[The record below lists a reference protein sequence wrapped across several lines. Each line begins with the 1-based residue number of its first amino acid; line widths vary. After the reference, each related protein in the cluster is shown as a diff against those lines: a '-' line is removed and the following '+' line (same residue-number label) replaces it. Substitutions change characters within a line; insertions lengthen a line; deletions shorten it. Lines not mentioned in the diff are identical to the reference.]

1 MIKDYLSIV
10 IPCKNDENYIKRTLN
25 EISIQS
31 GISGTRVIIAD
42 GGSTDSTIQKIEEF
56 IKSEDNNLKI
66 EVIEGGTVSVGRN
79 RGAAM
84 VKTPFILFL
93 DADITFTDLSA
104 IDTSSNALKENTNLE
119 LIGTTPEYMGEPDIA
134 ASLIFIFNRFTARI
148 MSITDPFAIGAF
160 MLISRK
166 KFIELGGF
174 DEMVHQ
180 SEDWLLSRQIKTKNF
195 KLIPNL
201 ITQDNRR
208 FKKFGYLKMLKMA
221 MKNWFNRG
229 NKKHFYEDQKYWE

>member
-10 IPCKNDENYIKRTLN
+10 IPCKNEENYIKRTLD

-31 GISGTRVIIAD
+31 GTKGMRVIIAD

-56 IKSEDNNLKI
+56 IKSEDNKLNI
-66 EVIEGGTVSVGRN
+66 EVIKGGTVSVGRN

-93 DADITFTDLSA
+93 DADITFTDLLA
-104 IDTSSNALKENTNLE
+104 IEMAFDALKENTNLE

-134 ASLIFIFNRFTARI
+134 ASLIFIFNRITARI

-195 KLIPNL
+195 KLITNL

-208 FKKFGYLKMLKMA
+208 FKKFGYLKMLKMV
-221 MKNWFNRG
+221 MKNWFNRS
-229 NKKHFYEDQKYWE
+229 NKKHFYKDQKYWE

>member
-10 IPCKNDENYIKRTLN
+10 IPCKNEENYIKRTLD

-31 GISGTRVIIAD
+31 GTKGMRVIIAD

-66 EVIEGGTVSVGRN
+66 EVIEGGAVSVGRN
-79 RGAAM
+79 RGAGL

-93 DADITFTDLSA
+93 DADITFTDLAA
-104 IDTSSNALKENTNLE
+104 IDISSNELKENPHLE
-119 LIGTTPEYMGEPDIA
+119 LIGTTPEYMGEADLA
-134 ASLIFIFNRFTARI
+134 ASLIFSFNRLTTRI
-148 MSITDPFAIGAF
+148 MSMIDPFAIGAF
-160 MLISRK
+160 MLISRE
-166 KFIELGGF
+166 KFVELGGF

-180 SEDWLLSRQIKTKNF
+180 SEDWLLSRQIKTNNF

-208 FKKFGYLKMLKMA
+208 FKKFGYIKMLRMV

-229 NKKHFYEDQKYWE
+229 DKKHFYKDQKYWE

>member
-10 IPCKNDENYIKRTLN
+10 IPCKNEENYIERTLN

-42 GGSTDSTIQKIEEF
+42 GGSTDSTLQKIEEF
-56 IKSEDNNLKI
+56 IKSEDNNLNI
-66 EVIEGGTVSVGRN
+66 EVIAGGTVSVGRN
-79 RGAAM
+79 RGAAL

-180 SEDWLLSRQIKTKNF
+180 SEDWLLSRQIKSKYF

-229 NKKHFYEDQKYWE
+229 NKKHFYKDQKYWE

>member
-10 IPCKNDENYIKRTLN
+10 IPCKNEENYIKRTLD

-31 GISGTRVIIAD
+31 GTKGMRVIIAD

-56 IKSEDNNLKI
+56 IKSEDNNLNI

-93 DADITFTDLSA
+93 DADITFTDLLA
-104 IDTSSNALKENTNLE
+104 IEMSFEALKENTNLE

-208 FKKFGYLKMLKMA
+208 FKKFGYLKMLKMV
-221 MKNWFNRG
+221 MKNWFNRS
-229 NKKHFYEDQKYWE
+229 NKKHFYKDQKYWE

>member
-10 IPCKNDENYIKRTLN
+10 IPCKNEENYIKRTLN

-31 GISGTRVIIAD
+31 GIRGTRIIIAD
-42 GGSTDSTIQKIEEF
+42 GGSTDSTLQKIEEF
-56 IKSEDNNLKI
+56 IKSEENNLKI

-79 RGAAM
+79 RGAAL

-93 DADITFTDLSA
+93 DADITFTDLLA
-104 IDTSSNALKENTNLE
+104 IEIAFDALKENIHLE

-166 KFIELGGF
+166 RFTDLGGF

-180 SEDWLLSRQIKTKNF
+180 SEDWLLSRQIKSKYF

-229 NKKHFYEDQKYWE
+229 NKKHFYKDQKYWE

>member
-1 MIKDYLSIV
+1 MIKDFLSIV
-10 IPCKNDENYIKRTLN
+10 IPCKNEENYIKRTLE
-25 EISIQS
+25 EISLQF
-31 GISGTRVIIAD
+31 GIRGTRVIVAD
-42 GGSTDSTIQKIEEF
+42 GGSTDSTLMKIDEF

-66 EVIEGGTVSVGRN
+66 EVIEGGAVSVGRN
-79 RGAAM
+79 RGADLA
-84 VKTPFILFL
+84 KTPFILFL
-93 DADITFTDLSA
+93 DADVTFTDLSA
-104 IDTSSNALKENTNLE
+104 IDISFNALKEKPNLE
-119 LIGTTPEYMGEPDIA
+119 LIGTTPEYMGEFDLA
-134 ASLIFIFNRFTARI
+134 ASLIFSFNGLITRI
-148 MSITDPFAIGAF
+148 MSMVDPFAIGAF

-166 KFIELGGF
+166 KFVELGGF
-174 DEMVHQ
+174 DERVHQ

-208 FKKFGYLKMLKMA
+208 FKKFGYLKMLKMV

>member
-10 IPCKNDENYIKRTLN
+10 IPCKNEENYIKRTLD

-31 GISGTRVIIAD
+31 GTKGMRVIIAD

-56 IKSEDNNLKI
+56 IKSEDNNLNI

-93 DADITFTDLSA
+93 DADITFTDLLA
-104 IDTSSNALKENTNLE
+104 IEMSFEALKENTNLE

-208 FKKFGYLKMLKMA
+208 FKKFGYLKMLKMV
-221 MKNWFNRG
+221 MKNWFNRS
-229 NKKHFYEDQKYWE
+229 NKKHFYKDQRYWE

>member
-10 IPCKNDENYIKRTLN
+10 IPCKNEENYIKRTLD
-25 EISIQS
+25 EISMQS
-31 GISGTRVIIAD
+31 GIRGSRVIIAD
-42 GGSTDSTIQKIEEF
+42 GGSIDSTLQKIDEF
-56 IKSEDNNLKI
+56 IKSEDNNLNI

-84 VKTPFILFL
+84 VRTPFILFL
-93 DADITFTDLSA
+93 DSDITFTDLSA
-104 IDTSSNALKENTNLE
+104 IEMAFNALKENANLE
-119 LIGTTPEYMGEPDIA
+119 LIGTTPEYMGEFDLA
-134 ASLIFIFNRFTARI
+134 ASLIFSFNKLTAKV

-166 KFIELGGF
+166 KFIALGGF

-180 SEDWLLSRQIKTKNF
+180 SEDWLLSRQIKSKNF
-195 KLIPNL
+195 KLITDL

-208 FKKFGYLKMLKMA
+208 FKKFGYIRMLKMV

-229 NKKHFYEDQKYWE
+229 NKNHFYEDQKYWE

>member
-10 IPCKNDENYIKRTLN
+10 IPCKNEENYIKRTLD

-31 GISGTRVIIAD
+31 GTKGMRVIIAD

-56 IKSEDNNLKI
+56 IKSEDNNLNI

-93 DADITFTDLSA
+93 DADITFTDLLA
-104 IDTSSNALKENTNLE
+104 IEMSFEALKENTNLE

-208 FKKFGYLKMLKMA
+208 FKKFGYLKMLKMVT
-221 MKNWFNRG
+221 KNWFNRS
-229 NKKHFYEDQKYWE
+229 NKKHFYKDQKYWE

>member
-10 IPCKNDENYIKRTLN
+10 IPCKNEENYIKRTLD

-31 GISGTRVIIAD
+31 GTKGMRVIIAD

-56 IKSEDNNLKI
+56 IKSEDNKLNI
-66 EVIEGGTVSVGRN
+66 EVIEGRTVSVGRN
-79 RGAAM
+79 RGAAI

-93 DADITFTDLSA
+93 DADITFTDLLA
-104 IDTSSNALKENTNLE
+104 IEMAFEALKENTNLE
-119 LIGTTPEYMGEPDIA
+119 LIGTTPEYMGDPDIA

-208 FKKFGYLKMLKMA
+208 FKKFGYLKMLKMV
-221 MKNWFNRG
+221 MKNWFNRS
-229 NKKHFYEDQKYWE
+229 NKKHFYKDQKYWE

>member
-10 IPCKNDENYIKRTLN
+10 IPCKNEENYIKRTLD

-31 GISGTRVIIAD
+31 GTKGMKVIIAD

-56 IKSEDNNLKI
+56 IKSEDNKLNI

-84 VKTPFILFL
+84 TKTPFILFL
-93 DADITFTDLSA
+93 DADITFTDLLA
-104 IDTSSNALKENTNLE
+104 IEMSFEALKENTNIE
-119 LIGTTPEYMGEPDIA
+119 LIGTTPEYMGEFDLA
-134 ASLIFIFNRFTARI
+134 ASLIFSFNGLTTRI
-148 MSITDPFAIGAF
+148 MSMIDPFAIGAF

-180 SEDWLLSRQIKTKNF
+180 SEDWLLSRQIKAKNF

-208 FKKFGYLKMLKMA
+208 FKKFGYLRMLRMV

>member
-10 IPCKNDENYIKRTLN
+10 IPCKNEENYIKRTLN

-31 GISGTRVIIAD
+31 GIRGTRVIIAD
-42 GGSTDSTIQKIEEF
+42 GGSTDSTLQKIEEF
-56 IKSEDNNLKI
+56 IKSEGNNLKI

-93 DADITFTDLSA
+93 DADITFTDLLA
-104 IDTSSNALKENTNLE
+104 IEMSFEALKENTNLE
-119 LIGTTPEYMGEPDIA
+119 LIGTTPEYMGESDIA

-180 SEDWLLSRQIKTKNF
+180 SEDWLLSRQIKSKYF

-208 FKKFGYLKMLKMA
+208 FKKFGYLNMLKMA

-229 NKKHFYEDQKYWE
+229 NKKHFYKDQKYWE

>member
-10 IPCKNDENYIKRTLN
+10 IPCKNEENYIKRTLN

-56 IKSEDNNLKI
+56 IKSEDNNLNI
-66 EVIEGGTVSVGRN
+66 EVIAGGTVSVGRN
-79 RGAAM
+79 RGAAL

-148 MSITDPFAIGAF
+148 MSIMDPFAIGAF

-229 NKKHFYEDQKYWE
+229 NKKHFYKDQKYWE

>member
-10 IPCKNDENYIKRTLN
+10 IPCKNEENYIKRTLD

-31 GISGTRVIIAD
+31 GTKGMRVIIAD

-56 IKSEDNNLKI
+56 TKSEDNNLNI

-93 DADITFTDLSA
+93 DADITFTDLLA
-104 IDTSSNALKENTNLE
+104 IEMSFEALKENTNLE

-208 FKKFGYLKMLKMA
+208 FKKFGYLKMLKMV
-221 MKNWFNRG
+221 MKNWFNRS
-229 NKKHFYEDQKYWE
+229 NKKHFYKDQKYWE

>member
-10 IPCKNDENYIKRTLN
+10 IPCKNEENYIKRTLN

-31 GISGTRVIIAD
+31 GIRGTRVIIAD
-42 GGSTDSTIQKIEEF
+42 GGSTDSTLQKIEEF
-56 IKSEDNNLKI
+56 IKSEGNNLKI

>member
-10 IPCKNDENYIKRTLN
+10 IPCKNEENYIKRTLD

-31 GISGTRVIIAD
+31 GTKGMRVIIAD

-56 IKSEDNNLKI
+56 IKSEDNNLNI

-93 DADITFTDLSA
+93 DADITFTDLLSIEMA
-104 IDTSSNALKENTNLE
+104 FDALKENTNLE

-208 FKKFGYLKMLKMA
+208 FKKFGYLKMLKMV
-221 MKNWFNRG
+221 MKNWFNRS
-229 NKKHFYEDQKYWE
+229 NKKHFYKDQKYWE

>member
-10 IPCKNDENYIKRTLN
+10 IPCKNEESYIKRTLK
-25 EISIQS
+25 EISLQF
-31 GISGTRVIIAD
+31 GIRGTRVIISD
-42 GGSTDSTIQKIEEF
+42 GGSTDSTIKKIEEF
-56 IKSEDNNLKI
+56 VKSEDNNLKI
-66 EVIEGGTVSVGRN
+66 DVIEGGSVSVGRN
-79 RGAAM
+79 RGADL

-93 DADITFTDLSA
+93 DADVTFTDLSA
-104 IDTSSNALKENTNLE
+104 IDISFNALMENTNLE
-119 LIGTTPEYMGEPDIA
+119 LIGTTPEYMGEFDLA
-134 ASLIFIFNRFTARI
+134 ASLIFSFNGLTTRI
-148 MSITDPFAIGAF
+148 MSMIDPFAIGAF
-160 MLISRK
+160 MLISRE
-166 KFIELGGF
+166 KFVELGGF

-180 SEDWLLSRQIKTKNF
+180 SEDWLLSRQIKSKNF

-208 FKKFGYLKMLKMA
+208 FKKFGYLRMLRMV

>member
-10 IPCKNDENYIKRTLN
+10 IPCKNEETYIRRTLE
-25 EISIQS
+25 EISLQF
-31 GISGTRVIIAD
+31 GIKGTRVIISD
-42 GGSTDSTIQKIEEF
+42 GGSTDSTLLKIDEF
-56 IKSEDNNLKI
+56 IKSENNNLNI
-66 EVIEGGTVSVGRN
+66 EIIEGGSVSVGRN
-79 RGAAM
+79 RGAAL

-93 DADITFTDLSA
+93 DADITFTDLVA
-104 IDTSSNALKENTNLE
+104 IGMASGVLKENTNLE
-119 LIGTTPEYMGEPDIA
+119 LIGTTPEYMGEVDLA
-134 ASLIFIFNRFTARI
+134 ASLIFSFNRLTARI

-166 KFIELGGF
+166 KFVELGGF

-180 SEDWLLSRQIKTKNF
+180 SEDWLLSRQIKSKNF

-208 FKKFGYLKMLKMA
+208 FKKFGYLRMLRMV
-221 MKNWFNRG
+221 MKNWVNRG

>member
-10 IPCKNDENYIKRTLN
+10 IPCKNEENYIRRTLE
-25 EISIQS
+25 EISLQF
-31 GISGTRVIIAD
+31 GIRGTRVIVAD
-42 GGSTDSTIQKIEEF
+42 GGSTDSTLQKIGEF
-56 IKSEDNNLKI
+56 VKSEDTKLNI

-93 DADITFTDLSA
+93 DADITFTDLLA
-104 IDTSSNALKENTNLE
+104 IEIAFDALKENTDLE

-134 ASLIFIFNRFTARI
+134 ARLIFILNRLTTRI
-148 MSITDPFAIGAF
+148 ISIMDPFAIGAF
-160 MLISRK
+160 MMISRK
-166 KFIELGGF
+166 KFIDLGGF
-174 DEMVHQ
+174 DERVHQ
-180 SEDWLLSRQIKTKNF
+180 SEDWLLSRQIKSKNF

-208 FKKFGYLKMLKMA
+208 FKKFGYFKMLKMVI
-221 MKNWFNRG
+221 KNWFNRG
-229 NKKHFYEDQKYWE
+229 NKKHFYEDQKYWD

>member
-1 MIKDYLSIV
+1 MIKDFLSIV
-10 IPCKNDENYIKRTLN
+10 IPCKNEENYIKRTLE
-25 EISIQS
+25 EISFQF
-31 GISGTRVIIAD
+31 GIRGTRVIIAD
-42 GGSTDSTIQKIEEF
+42 GGSTDSTLIKIDEF

-66 EVIEGGTVSVGRN
+66 EVIEGGAVSVGRN
-79 RGAAM
+79 RGADL

-93 DADITFTDLSA
+93 DADVTFTDLSA
-104 IDTSSNALKENTNLE
+104 IDISFNALKETPNLE

-134 ASLIFIFNRFTARI
+134 ASLIFTFNRFTARI

-166 KFIELGGF
+166 KFVELGGF
-174 DEMVHQ
+174 DERVHQ

-208 FKKFGYLKMLKMA
+208 FKKFGYLKMLKMV
-221 MKNWFNRG
+221 MKNWFNRS

>member
-10 IPCKNDENYIKRTLN
+10 IPCKNEENYIKRTLN

-56 IKSEDNNLKI
+56 VNSEDNNLKI
-66 EVIEGGTVSVGRN
+66 EIIEGGTVSVGRN
-79 RGAAM
+79 RGASL

-93 DADITFTDLSA
+93 DADITFTDLLA
-104 IDTSSNALKENTNLE
+104 IDMAFNALKKKPNLE
-119 LIGTTPEYMGEPDIA
+119 LIGTTPEYMGEFDPA
-134 ASLIFIFNRFTARI
+134 ANIIFSFNRLTARI
-148 MSITDPFAIGAF
+148 MSIVDPFAVGAF
-160 MLISRK
+160 MLISRR
-166 KFIELGGF
+166 KFVELGGF

-180 SEDWLLSRQIKTKNF
+180 SEDWLLSRQIKSKNF

-208 FKKFGYLKMLKMA
+208 FKKFGYLRMLRMVIG
-221 MKNWFNRG
+221 NWFNRG
-229 NKKHFYEDQKYWE
+229 NKNHFHKDLKYWE

>member
-10 IPCKNDENYIKRTLN
+10 IPCKNEEKYIKRTLN

-79 RGAAM
+79 RGAAL

-93 DADITFTDLSA
+93 DADITFTDLLA
-104 IDTSSNALKENTNLE
+104 IEMSFEALKENTNLE

-166 KFIELGGF
+166 KFTDLGGF

-180 SEDWLLSRQIKTKNF
+180 SEDWLLSRQIKTKYF

-208 FKKFGYLKMLKMA
+208 FKKFGYLNMLKMA

-229 NKKHFYEDQKYWE
+229 NKKHFYKDQKYWE

>member
-10 IPCKNDENYIKRTLN
+10 IPCKNEENYIKRTLD

-31 GISGTRVIIAD
+31 GTKGMRVIIAD

-56 IKSEDNNLKI
+56 IKSEDNKLNI

-93 DADITFTDLSA
+93 DADITFTDLLA
-104 IDTSSNALKENTNLE
+104 IEMSFEALKENTNLE

-180 SEDWLLSRQIKTKNF
+180 SEDWLLSRQIKSKYF

-229 NKKHFYEDQKYWE
+229 NKKHFYKDQKYWE